1 MSAPPE
7 RQPPLPEWL
16 RPVAQRFSPFIKW
29 LVIVETLAYFMYATA
44 PAARDFIVSQL
55 ALGPNMATGK
65 FWQPVS
71 ALFVHVDP
79 LTFAINI
86 IGVWFL
92 ASAMEVALGRARF
105 LLVFFVPAILGHL
118 AQGVAS
124 ALLGNVF
131 VAAGCGLSV
140 LAVIVAF
147 GVHYDR
153 TPARIWGRLILPARG
168 FAALLVLFSLSV
180 ELVSHRWPAMV
191 GTVVSVL
198 MSYVLCGGKGEP
210 IAPPKPARPSRP
222 RVQMQVLEGGKGKTD
237 PRYLN

>member
-1 MSAPPE
+1 M
-7 RQPPLPEWL
+7 
-16 RPVAQRFSPFIKW
+16 
-29 LVIVETLAYFMYATA
+29 
-44 PAARDFIVSQL
+44 
-55 ALGPNMATGK
+55 ALGK

-79 LTFAINI
+79 LIFALNVV
-86 IGVWFL
+86 GVWFL
-92 ASAMEVALGRARF
+92 ASAMEVALGRTRF
-105 LLVFFVPAILGHL
+105 LVVFFVPAILGHL

-124 ALLGNVF
+124 ALWGNAF

-168 FAALLVLFSLSV
+168 FAALLVGFSLTV
-180 ELVSHRWPAMV
+180 ELVSRHWPAMV
-191 GTVVSVL
+191 GTAVSVL
-198 MSYVLCGGKGEP
+198 SSYVLCGGKGQLAAPVEP
-210 IAPPKPARPSRP
+210 VRTPRP
-222 RVQMQVLEGGKGKTD
+222 RVQMQVLEGGKSKAD